1 MVTTLYLIRH
11 CEALGNIND
20 TFQGSID
27 EDITE
32 KGAKQLEKLAER
44 CRKLTFDVIYSSP
57 LIRAYKTA
65 EAANK
70 YHGLPI
76 IKDKDFEEING
87 GELIEDFVQGSQSMR
102 RESPALRSYNTTI
115 KSFTAL
121 SKSLL
126 DLLPEKAQKQA
137 GNELMGFITQ
147 PKAAGKP

>member
-1 MVTTLYLIRH
+1 
-11 CEALGNIND
+11 
-20 TFQGSID
+20 
-27 EDITE
+27 
-32 KGAKQLEKLAER
+32 
-44 CRKLTFDVIYSSP
+44 
-57 LIRAYKTA
+57 
-65 EAANK
+65 
-70 YHGLPI
+70 
-76 IKDKDFEEING
+76 
-87 GELIEDFVQGSQSMR
+87 MR